1 MENSDEMVNIATH
14 TYAHKEDTFEMDFR
28 THPRKESRPFDIRA
42 SILSLVVVV
51 AAIMVPAWFS
61 TPDKKVEV

>member
-1 MENSDEMVNIATH
+1 
-14 TYAHKEDTFEMDFR
+14 MDFR

-61 TPDKKVEV
+61 TTPDKKVEEV

>member
-1 MENSDEMVNIATH
+1 MVNIAAH
-14 TYAHKEDTFEMDFR
+14 IYAHKEDTFEMDFR